1 MDTATNAIRIALI
14 GFGEVG
20 QIFARGFLASGR
32 HEVATYD
39 VLFGDAGA
47 TTTSPARAREIGAR
61 PCGSA
66 AEAAAGARVVISAVT
81 AVSARDVASEAAG
94 YLQPG
99 QIFLDINSVSPDTKR
114 GNAAAVEK
122 SGASYVEAAVMA
134 PVPPHGLKVPI
145 LLGGKAAGEIAEL
158 LGPAGMK
165 IEVGSDIIGQASAI
179 KMCRSIMIKGLEAIT
194 TECFMTA
201 RRYGVEDR
209 IVASL
214 DQSYPSIDW
223 EKQAGYLI
231 GRVVEHGRRRAAEMR
246 EVAETVAA
254 TGLEPIMAT
263 AIADRQDWVADV
275 VAEQP
280 EFKKAK
286 DAEWRTTVDALT
298 ASLRDGTKSGA

>member
-39 VLFGDAGA
+39 ILFGDTGA
-47 TTTSPARAREIGAR
+47 TTTSPERAQEIGAK
-61 PCGSA
+61 PCKSA
-66 AEAAAGARVVISAVT
+66 AEAAKGARVVISAVT

-94 YLQPG
+94 YMKPG

-114 GNAAAVEK
+114 ANAAAVET

-145 LLGGKAAGEIAEL
+145 LLGGKAASQIAEL

-165 IEVGSDIIGQASAI
+165 LEIGSETIGQASAI

-194 TECFMTA
+194 VECFMTA
-201 RRYGVEDR
+201 RRYGVEDT

-246 EVAETVAA
+246 EVADTVAS
-254 TGLEPIMAT
+254 TGLEPLMAT

-280 EFKKAK
+280 ALKKAT
-286 DAEWRTTVDALT
+286 DTEWRATVDALS
-298 ASLRDGTKSGA
+298 ASLAAKTSGT

>member
-1 MDTATNAIRIALI
+1 MDNATNAIRIALI

-20 QIFARGFLASGR
+20 QIFAKGFLASGR

-39 VLFGDAGA
+39 TLFADAAA
-47 TTTSPARAREIGAR
+47 TTTSPARAQEIGAK
-61 PCGSA
+61 PCKSA
-66 AEAAAGARVVISAVT
+66 AEAAAGAKVVISAVT

-94 YLQPG
+94 YLKPG

-114 GNAAAVEK
+114 ANANAVEK

-145 LLGGKAAGEIAEL
+145 LLGGKAASQVADL

-165 IEVGSDIIGQASAI
+165 LEVGSDVIGQASAI

-201 RRYGVEDR
+201 RRYGVEDT

-214 DQSYPSIDW
+214 DQSYPSINW
-223 EKQAGYLI
+223 EKQVGYLI

-246 EVAETVAA
+246 EVADTVAS
-254 TGLEPIMAT
+254 TGLAPIMAT

-280 EFKKAK
+280 ALKKAG
-286 DAEWRTTVDALT
+286 DTNWRTTVDALS
-298 ASLRDGTKSGA
+298 ASLKKSG